1 MSERKYTPKV
11 IHVATS
17 KGRVCGKPDEGSWT
31 EKSLSDEF
39 AQSLPPCP
47 DCVDELYNRGWKMP
61 DNWNETRT
69 QTKPDLRNLLQSTTF
84 PPEPLVVEQSG
95 GVLQS
100 SEQMSLREWCV

>member
-61 DNWNETRT
+61 NNWNETRAP
-69 QTKPDLRNLLQSTTF
+69 TKPDLRNLLIVEQISEHQQSTA
-84 PPEPLVVEQSG
+84 
-95 GVLQS
+95 
-100 SEQMSLREWCV
+100 EQMSLREWCV